1 MDRFRQILLDTFGA
15 GEMLSPPYVLAFVG
29 LAWLIYL
36 VRREKGGFLPWRFPA
51 RLWMHKSTS
60 ADFWLFVMGRLLS
73 VAGLFSRFGVAPLV
87 SVWIAGLISSV
98 TGADTGLAP
107 GLGPMSLAL
116 LLWVIVDFA
125 AYWSHRLFHATS
137 VIWPLHAVHHS
148 AEVLTPLTAYR
159 QHPLALIVGTSIS
172 TCIVG
177 VALGV
182 IVGVISPDTPIAEL
196 VGVNA
201 FVVVANLTVANFHHA
216 HIWISFGPVLER
228 VFISPA
234 QHYIHHSTKPAH
246 FNWNYGHILAIW
258 GWMFGTL
265 YITRDREDLSFGLD
279 GANEAPLMSHRLGPI
294 LIDPLSRMFFPA
306 R

>member
-1 MDRFRQILLDTFGA
+1 
-15 GEMLSPPYVLAFVG
+15 VLAFVG

-148 AEVLTPLTAYR
+148 AEVLTPLTAY
-159 QHPLALIVGTSIS
+159 P
-172 TCIVG
+172 
-177 VALGV
+177 
-182 IVGVISPDTPIAEL
+182 
-196 VGVNA
+196 N
-201 FVVVANLTVANFHHA
+201 
-216 HIWISFGPVLER
+216 
-228 VFISPA
+228 
-234 QHYIHHSTKPAH
+234 IH
-246 FNWNYGHILAIW
+246 
-258 GWMFGTL
+258 
-265 YITRDREDLSFGLD
+265 RR
-279 GANEAPLMSHRLGPI
+279 
-294 LIDPLSRMFFPA
+294 
-306 R
+306 